1 MKLVNFSMNDF
12 YGNDTLHS
20 IKNSFCEQV
29 YKHVSSMWSAADT
42 TVVQRLYWEILKENR
57 SAKLKEKQEYR
68 EQVIPRFAWLYSHVC
83 RWCKEIKIGGAI
95 DEMRADGKHASTFM
109 PRVLSWKI
117 RIDLGTCDFDTA
129 ERRLLRAETLVRII
143 VQPHLVV
150 QSGEVL

>member
-1 MKLVNFSMNDF
+1 
-12 YGNDTLHS
+12 
-20 IKNSFCEQV
+20 
-29 YKHVSSMWSAADT
+29 MWSAADT
-42 TVVQRLYWEILKENR
+42 TIVQRVYWEILKENR
-57 SAKLKEKQEYR
+57 RARLKEKQEYR

-83 RWCKEIKIGGAI
+83 RWCKEIKIGGAF

-109 PRVLSWKI
+109 PRVLAWKT

-150 QSGEVL
+150 LSGEVLYAQMLNYCKGLDFPAQFI